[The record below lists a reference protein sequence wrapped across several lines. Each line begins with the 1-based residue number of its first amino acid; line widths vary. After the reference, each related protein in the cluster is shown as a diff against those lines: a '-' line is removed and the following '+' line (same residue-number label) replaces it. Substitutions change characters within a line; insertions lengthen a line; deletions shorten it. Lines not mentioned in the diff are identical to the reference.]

1 MTSHKNE
8 FSISYLITIEFL
20 LLNQFKTSVPAD
32 LLKKKEYHISFNLL
46 LKVRKLFSK
55 GILRLVPFKG
65 EIVQSFHIT
74 SEVCIMTLSLA
85 VIDSV

>member
-32 LLKKKEYHISFNLL
+32 LLKKKEYRISFNLL

-65 EIVQSFHIT
+65 EIFQSFHII